1 MLNKEIIFIS
11 LRSHNPS
18 KHIKS
23 VYFWIWNPL
32 RGRKESSWWDINPNG
47 APWPGTAMLLCLA
60 RNANG
65 RISPLPI
72 LACCLSTSQES
83 AIQYLHCNRYSTLS
97 NILQRN
103 KDNVYFAKHFY
114 VAGCALLHWIFK
126 LLRGESPQAVTGA
139 SHINMNT
146 PGLTWIS
153 TWTMNFKLEF
163 RYGLRN
169 REMWNKSQKYASI
182 YMETVPDA
190 IQPAIG
196 HELQI
201 I

>member
-1 MLNKEIIFIS
+1 ME
-11 LRSHNPS
+11 R
-18 KHIKS
+18 
-23 VYFWIWNPL
+23 
-32 RGRKESSWWDINPNG
+32 
-47 APWPGTAMLLCLA
+47 PGLA
-60 RNANG
+60 RPCSCVWRGMLMAG
-65 RISPLPI
+65 
-72 LACCLSTSQES
+72 LAHYPSWPAACLQ
-83 AIQYLHCNRYSTLS
+83 AKKVQYNIYKYSTLS

-153 TWTMNFKLEF
+153 TWTMNFKQEF

-201 I
+201 IYFHWNVVFLLY